1 MKFLVFLIALAAV
14 GYVVY
19 DRRQGTNPEV
29 IETPVYAELR
39 VHARVQSR
47 DIDMVL
53 FGEMTSTEDC
63 QERSSLEWEKLIT
76 DCKECTMTLSSC
88 KDNLEPRYRR
98 LFDDSPI
105 QSTYLSFKRGNRF
118 ERNGRMVIYGL
129 TGEEGNA
136 ACEFIKNKFKS
147 YYEGAVT
154 CITGRGS

>member
-1 MKFLVFLIALAAV
+1 MKFLVILIALAAA
-14 GYVVY
+14 GYFVY
-19 DRRQGTNPEV
+19 DRREGTNPEI

-39 VHARVQSR
+39 VSAHVQSR

-53 FGEMTSTEDC
+53 FGEMASTEDC
-63 QERSSLEWEKLIT
+63 QQRSNLMWEKLIT

-98 LFDDSPI
+98 LFDDAPI
-105 QSTYLSFKRGNRF
+105 HSTYLSFKRGNRF

-129 TGEEGNA
+129 TGEEANA
-136 ACEFIKNKFKS
+136 ACEIIKSKFKS
-147 YYEGAVT
+147 HYEGAVT